1 MTRAHG
7 FEDLKV
13 WQLARELVLA
23 AYQLT
28 SSQVFGRDHALRDQ
42 IRRAA
47 VSSMANIAEGFERGS
62 NRDFVRFLY
71 MARGSAGEVRS
82 HLYVARDL
90 DYITVTE
97 FERMASRV
105 IGLSKGVFRFIQHLE
120 SSEMNTK

>member
-1 MTRAHG
+1 MARAHG

-90 DYITVTE
+90 DYITGTE
-97 FERMASRV
+97 FERMASQV

-120 SSEMNTK
+120 SSETNAK